1 MGGIYA
7 SLRQAQILI
16 LEILNVFL
24 WLHEVK
30 RQRYIIAF
38 LELEQKSAF
47 FKGLV
52 IRINIEYITKKG

>member
-16 LEILNVFL
+16 RGILNVCL

-30 RQRYIIAF
+30 RQRYIFAF
-38 LELEQKSAF
+38 LDLEQ
-47 FKGLV
+47 
-52 IRINIEYITKKG
+52 N

>member
-16 LEILNVFL
+16 LEMLNVFL